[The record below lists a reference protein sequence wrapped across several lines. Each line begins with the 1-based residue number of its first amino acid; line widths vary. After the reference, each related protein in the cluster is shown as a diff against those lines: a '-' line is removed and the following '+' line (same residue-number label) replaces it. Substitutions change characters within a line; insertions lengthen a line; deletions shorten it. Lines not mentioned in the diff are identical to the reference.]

1 MGLFSKRPKYAL
13 SDILK
18 GLQDAVNGVQ
28 EMLQAQQVQNLK
40 RFWQETDGSPVCQK
54 VKIGNKEIDVP
65 LVSLVSHNHLEMDY
79 VEVMFKARIADV
91 ESHSVVNRLNGKHS
105 VSYAGLQM
113 ELDDLKATDPD
124 MIDITVRFKLKD
136 DMEGVNQLAHECNK
150 SI

>member
-18 GLQDAVNGVQ
+18 GLQEAVNGVQ

-54 VKIGNKEIDVP
+54 VKIGDREIDVP
-65 LVSLVSHNHLEMDY
+65 LVSLVSHNRLEMEN
-79 VEVMFKARIADV
+79 VEVTFKTRIADV
-91 ESHSVVNRLNGKHS
+91 ESHSVVNRLNGKNS
-105 VSYAGLQM
+105 VSYAGLQV

-136 DMEGVNQLAHECNK
+136 DADGVNQLARDYNK